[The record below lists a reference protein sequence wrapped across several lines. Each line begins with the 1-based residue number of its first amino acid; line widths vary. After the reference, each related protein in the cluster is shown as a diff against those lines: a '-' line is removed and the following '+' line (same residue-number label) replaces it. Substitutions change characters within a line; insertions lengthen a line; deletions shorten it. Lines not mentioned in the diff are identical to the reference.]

1 MKQPDLRML
10 AQWIDPALVMELE
23 KRRRL
28 KNEWQRNRKLATL
41 QTLWLMLAV
50 SLDTQRRSLFEIL
63 RLATGLL
70 DIKWSVSVA
79 SFCKA
84 RARFSPEQ
92 SDLVVRST
100 RLADTS
106 GLQAKTA
113 SLAWPAPAGRR
124 QNNAG
129 AARDKSPLG
138 KLRRAQGTTGLGADR
153 RRALLPV

>member
-10 AQWIDPALVMELE
+10 SQWLDPALVMELE
-23 KRRRL
+23 NRRRC
-28 KNEWQRNRKLATL
+28 KNEWRRRRKLATL

-50 SLDTQRRSLFEIL
+50 SLDAQRKSLFEIL

-92 SDLVVRST
+92 SDVVIRGVGVAAANS
-100 RLADTS
+100 
-106 GLQAKTA
+106 LQAKTPP
-113 SLAWPAPAGRR
+113 LAWSASTCRR
-124 QNNAG
+124 QNNTG
-129 AARDKSPLG
+129 VTRDKIPLETI
-138 KLRRAQGTTGLGADR
+138 RRAQGETGLGADR